1 MALSACLVAA
11 VLALL
16 GSIVDFVPLL
26 SGPEEI
32 ETERLTVVVRD
43 AVPEPDPGL
52 AADEHV
58 VPPPAEEEMAASENT
73 SDQQGPVNDNT
84 TAPPG
89 DGEPVID
96 WHALADAAVESSV
109 AAYSSE
115 SASRMAMWRQ
125 NHAIMV
131 KPAGSFEINE
141 EEPVIP
147 GFRFKPEIHVFGLGF
162 TIGSCFIGV
171 PLVGVPVEQRS
182 TAITFFV
189 CAADAG

>member
-1 MALSACLVAA
+1 MLRPFRIRPPIKDSGFTKASRLIKKRFWPVFSITSFSPSSKWPFNCLA
-11 VLALL
+11 
-16 GSIVDFVPLL
+16 I
-26 SGPEEI
+26 
-32 ETERLTVVVRD
+32 
-43 AVPEPDPGL
+43 
-52 AADEHV
+52 
-58 VPPPAEEEMAASENT
+58 
-73 SDQQGPVNDNT
+73 
-84 TAPPG
+84 
-89 DGEPVID
+89 
-96 WHALADAAVESSV
+96 ESSV